1 LTFTPTGRLR
11 FNHAMSETSDI
22 ERLWR
27 LGDLVSPMA
36 VRVAA
41 TLRLSDHIA
50 AGAATL
56 PDLAERTDSHPETLG
71 RLMRHLVAIGVY
83 SRTGERYSLTGVGE
97 AMREGHTGNRGPL
110 MLDLTSAV
118 GRAHLAAVRLLESV
132 RSGGPAYPL
141 VHGRGFWDDLSS
153 NVELGAGFDELMGS
167 DGDPGPVV
175 GLYDW
180 TRIRHV
186 VDVGGGMGTTLAF
199 LLRTNPNMRGT
210 LVELPGPAQRA
221 RQQFEEEGLSARA
234 TVLTGSFFG
243 TLPAGADIYWLSAII
258 HDWGDADAVAILHR
272 CADAAG
278 RTGRVL
284 IAESL
289 LDPTQDLAGMSAFD
303 LFMLVCC
310 GGRERTLEEYTALGK
325 QAGLSVL
332 SVTGSAWPS
341 LVEFIVD

>member
-1 LTFTPTGRLR
+1 
-11 FNHAMSETSDI
+11 MSETSDI

-56 PDLAERTDSHPETLG
+56 PDLAERTDSHAETLG

-97 AMREGHTGNRGPL
+97 AMREGHAGNRGPL

-132 RSGGPAYPL
+132 RTGGPAYPL

-180 TRIRHV
+180 TRTRHV
-186 VDVGGGMGTTLAF
+186 VDVGGGKGTTLAF

-234 TVLTGSFFG
+234 TVLTGSFFD

-341 LVEFIVD
+341 LVEFIVDQRGLC

>member
-1 LTFTPTGRLR
+1 
-11 FNHAMSETSDI
+11 MSETSDI

-27 LGDLVSPMA
+27 LGDLLSPMA

-71 RLMRHLVAIGVY
+71 RLMRHLIAIGVY
-83 SRTGERYSLTGVGE
+83 SRTGERYSLTGIGE
-97 AMREGHTGNRGPL
+97 AMREGQAGNRGPL
-110 MLDLTSAV
+110 MLDLSSAV

-210 LVELPGPAQRA
+210 LVELPGPAERA
-221 RQQFEEEGLSARA
+221 RQKFEDEGLSART
-234 TVLTGSFFG
+234 TVVMGTFFD
-243 TLPAGADIYWLSAII
+243 TLPAGADVYWLSAII
-258 HDWGDADAVAILHR
+258 HDWGDADAATILRR
-272 CADAAG
+272 CAEAAG

-284 IAESL
+284 VAESL
-289 LDPTQDLAGMSAFD
+289 LDPTQDLAGMSGFD

-310 GGRERTLEEYTALGK
+310 GGRERTLEEYTALGR

-332 SVTGSAWPS
+332 SVAGSTWPS
-341 LVEFIVD
+341 LVEFVVD

>member
-1 LTFTPTGRLR
+1 
-11 FNHAMSETSDI
+11 MSEMSDI

-97 AMREGHTGNRGPL
+97 AIREGRTGNRGPL

-118 GRAHLAAVRLLESV
+118 GRAHLAAVRLLDSV

-141 VHGRGFWDDLSS
+141 VHGRGFWDDLSLDA
-153 NVELGAGFDELMGS
+153 ELSAGFDELMGS
-167 DGDPGPVV
+167 DGDPGAVV

-180 TRIRHV
+180 NGVRHV
-186 VDVGGGMGTTLAF
+186 VDVGGGKGMTLAF
-199 LLRTNPNMRGT
+199 LLRTNPDMHGT

-221 RQQFEEEGLSARA
+221 VQKFEEEGLPARA
-234 TVLTGSFFG
+234 TVVTGSFFD
-243 TLPAGADIYWLSAII
+243 TLPAGADVYWLSAII
-258 HDWGDADAVAILHR
+258 HDWGDGDAVRILHR
-272 CADAAG
+272 CAEAAG

-284 IAESL
+284 VAESL
-289 LDPTQDLAGMSAFD
+289 LDPTQDVAGMSGFD

-310 GGRERTLEEYTALGK
+310 GGRERTLEEYSALGK
-325 QAGLSVL
+325 QAGLSLL
-332 SVTGSAWPS
+332 SVAGSTWPS
-341 LVEFIVD
+341 LMEFAVD